1 MEDPEEYVELPG
13 EGDLMDFWL
22 RVTAEVIKLAND
34 LKLSDED
41 LDRLLARYLPRD
53 GALSCGISAL
63 VQEIQIHRSLLK
75 LGEEIRPGEE
85 LIPLSELATRRR
97 NRKDSGEN

>member
-34 LKLSDED
+34 LKLTDDD

-63 VQEIQIHRSLLK
+63 VQEVQIHRNLLK
-75 LGEEIRPGEE
+75 LGEEILPGEE
-85 LIPLSELATRRR
+85 LVPLSELVKRRK
-97 NRKDSGEN
+97 RKDSGEN